1 MPGGDLPGK
10 VTAIRPIEAPLT
22 VSLSLSPREPVMQSA
37 IIGPTLIQII
47 EEIRENN
54 PGMPGIYIIGRMR
67 GTKIKLG

>member
-22 VSLSLSPREPVMQSA
+22 LLSLSLSLFPREPVMQSA

-54 PGMPGIYIIGRMR
+54 PGMPGIYIVG